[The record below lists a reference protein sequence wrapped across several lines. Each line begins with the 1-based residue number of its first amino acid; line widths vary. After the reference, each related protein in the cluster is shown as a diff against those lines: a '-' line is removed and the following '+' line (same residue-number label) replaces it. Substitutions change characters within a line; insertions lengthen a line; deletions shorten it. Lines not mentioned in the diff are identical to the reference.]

1 MTVGKRLPPFSL
13 ENPRG
18 GFSHPLGGCAHRTGP
33 ISVGVTACPPFPA
46 AKVTGWGA
54 EYKRTRTDPRRSRTR
69 RRGRQ
74 TTTGQP
80 EGDLP
85 LRETLCP
92 AGLPGP
98 LALGS
103 LTDPLE
109 QPHAPSP
116 THPQCPRWAAAS
128 MSKAQQGGPGLSSPL
143 PHTERVL
150 RGFRTTTR
158 PQRCRPTPGQTHRAV
173 AQVAGS
179 SDTGASG
186 EDTETQH
193 AGTGP
198 SGGGGRTPGCRP
210 WSPGP
215 AALRGQ
221 KARLLSSGGEGPS
234 G

>member
-18 GFSHPLGGCAHRTGP
+18 GFSHPPGGCAHRTGP

-116 THPQCPRWAAAS
+116 THPQCPRWAATS

-150 RGFRTTTR
+150 RGSGQQRGHRGADQHPDRHTELWPRWQAAQTLGRQARTQR
-158 PQRCRPTPGQTHRAV
+158 PNTQGRGRVGVEGGPRGV
-173 AQVAGS
+173 AH
-179 SDTGASG
+179 GAQASLPS
-186 EDTETQH
+186 ED
-193 AGTGP
+193 
-198 SGGGGRTPGCRP
+198 RRPGC
-210 WSPGP
+210 
-215 AALRGQ
+215 
-221 KARLLSSGGEGPS
+221 
-234 G
+234 